1 MLKYF
6 TISILV
12 IVSPLISDEDNL
24 IPSFTTISEPEKIK
38 NEDNLIPSFTTTSKP
53 EKIKIE
59 FGLNNKNYDHYYH
72 KDGTSLGIDNFD
84 CGSDGQCQEMYQD
97 VLDWDDFGS
106 DGLFNT
112 DDEDGTEGNGEID
125 SGETVRDGHDLLFSN
140 DVVGPIANPFWN
152 GYDANGSEN
161 DGINGK
167 NIYTSNGV
175 AFDVMYHGANG
186 VGIDLHLF
194 KEQRNYTFLADI
206 LDNNLEYHPYWNPA
220 FETQQD
226 LTHYDFGVYYVWNEI
241 LLDTPL
247 INTKSYTF
255 PTTRLLSGLYLKGS
269 NNRTLNSSANSI
281 YLLNAMDLMISNS
294 MIWSNQLIIDYKDG
308 DNISPCSMR
317 TKLIWNIGSKIALAP
332 SLTYKKYDSIEMAD
346 LDVYEGFIMFE
357 GAYQFSN
364 INSGNF
370 NYDIKLIPYFKMSIL
385 GSENLVHAKNEFGLD
400 LKVFFN

>member
-72 KDGTSLGIDNFD
+72 GDGTSLGIDNLD
-84 CGSDGQCQEMYQD
+84 CGSDGQCEYHY
-97 VLDWDDFGS
+97 LDDPS
-106 DGLFNT
+106 DG
-112 DDEDGTEGNGEID
+112 ID
-125 SGETVRDGHDLLFSN
+125 SLFTAPVLNPSN
-140 DVVGPIANPFWN
+140 PYWN
-152 GYDANGSEN
+152 EYDANGSEN
-161 DGINGK
+161 DGING
-167 NIYTSNGV
+167 NNVYTSNGITID
-175 AFDVMYHGANG
+175 AMYHGANG
-186 VGIDLHLF
+186 VGIDFHLF

-226 LTHYDFGVYYVWNEI
+226 LTHHDIGVYYVWNEI

-255 PTTRLLSGLYLKGS
+255 PTTRLLSGLYFKGS
-269 NNRTLNSSANSI
+269 NNRTLNSSANST
-281 YLLNAMDLMISNS
+281 YLLNAMDFIISNR

-308 DNISPCSMR
+308 DNISPCSMSS
-317 TKLIWNIGSKIALAP
+317 KLIWNIGSKIALAP
-332 SLTYKKYDSIEMAD
+332 SFTYKKYDSIEMAD

-385 GSENLVHAKNEFGLD
+385 GSENLVHTKNEFGLD